1 MNEQRVLRFVTV
13 TVGCALLAAG
23 VVYAYGPAVSPAHV
37 RSSMFFASVG
47 LLALALAYQMPVG
60 VSGNISFIPFLSAL
74 ALGPGPVLVVSVAMA
89 IATSE
94 AMHRRTKLKAVFNV
108 AQYTL
113 AISVASLTYLM
124 LGGQRIDPKNGAWFI
139 LPFVASYAT
148 WLVINTAAVSG
159 VIATASGKA
168 MLPTWRQVAGGA
180 VLYPCAFNS
189 SRRFC
194 TVIPVE

>member
-1 MNEQRVLRFVTV
+1 MIDRRIRRFVSV
-13 TVGCALLAAG
+13 TVACALLAAAIVF
-23 VVYAYGPAVSPAHV
+23 VVAPAMHADQV
-37 RSSMFFASVG
+37 RAALFFAAIG

-74 ALGPGPVLVVSVAMA
+74 ALGPGIALVLTVSAAIVVSE
-89 IATSE
+89 I
-94 AMHRRTKLKAVFNV
+94 MHRREKIKAVFNV

-113 AISVASLTYLM
+113 AISVANLAYLA
-124 LGGQRIDPKNGAWFI
+124 LGGQRIDPKSGAWYI

-159 VIATASGKA
+159 VIATASGKR

-180 VLYPCAFNS
+180 LLYDLFA
-189 SRRFC
+189 
-194 TVIPVE
+194 IPVVYVFAYV